1 MIVRIHN
8 KDQARVSRM
17 IAALALLALGVFAYL
32 ELSSSGWLAGK
43 NLITRFER
51 GDSVKIKVDE
61 FAGRSGEVEAVD
73 GSVKPPKVTVKIF
86 GVDDP
91 VEFVS
96 TDLSLDAKKVFGVL
110 QTWGQVVGL
119 AFLVACAA
127 AAWILLNR
135 PGIVTFMAAMETE
148 LRKVSWPTKDQVVG
162 SSIVVIITMLVLAA
176 YLFVVDTL
184 LTLGV
189 RTLLG
194 GG

>member
-135 PGIVTFMAAMETE
+135 QGIVTFMAAMETE

-176 YLFVVDTL
+176 YLFIVDTL

>member
-8 KDQARVSRM
+8 KDQARVSRT
-17 IAALALLALGVFAYL
+17 IAALALLAIGVFAYL
-32 ELSSSGWLAGK
+32 ELSSEGWLAGN
-43 NLITRFER
+43 NLIKRFEV
-51 GDSVKIKVDE
+51 GDGVKVKVGE
-61 FAGRSGEVEAVD
+61 FAGRSGVVEAVD
-73 GSVKPPKVTVKIF
+73 RSEKPPKVKVKVV
-86 GVDDP
+86 GVDDAK
-91 VEFVS
+91 EFAATEV
-96 TDLSLDAKKVFGVL
+96 SLDPKKVLGVL
-110 QTWGQVVGL
+110 QTWGQVIGL
-119 AFLVACAA
+119 VSLAGSAV

-162 SSIVVIITMLVLAA
+162 SSVVVIITMLVLAA
-176 YLFVVDTL
+176 YLFIVDTL

>member
-51 GDSVKIKVDE
+51 GDTVKIKVGE

-73 GSVKPPKVTVKIF
+73 RSVKPPEVTVRLL

-96 TDLSLDAKKVFGVL
+96 TDVSLDPKIVLGVL

-119 AFLVACAA
+119 AFLVACAV
-127 AAWILLNR
+127 AAWIVLNR

-176 YLFVVDTL
+176 YLFIVDTL
-184 LTLGV
+184 LTVGV